1 MVMAAKQ
8 TKRRELETARERLSA
23 LLRSG
28 DGLPADYRTWIK
40 EALEAFSITIEE
52 LQATEEELRQQNEQI
67 VEAREELTTEHRRY
81 LDLFEFA
88 PDGYLVT
95 DPQGLIRAA
104 NRAAAAL
111 LGVRQEMLAGKPLSL
126 YLDESGR
133 LSFQNL
139 LQRLGNEQRQAEARS
154 AEWEVHV
161 RPRNGPAFPAALTVA
176 PTYGAK
182 DEVAEVRWLLRD
194 ITASKRAEERERL
207 MVQIEQDRQS
217 IENLVQGLER
227 EQDILQTIMENTHA
241 QLAYLDPQF
250 NFVRVNSAYAEG
262 AGFGEEEL
270 IGRNHFDLFPDDENQ
285 VIFEH
290 VRDTGQPVAFQARAF
305 TYYNQPEL
313 GTTYWDWT
321 LVPVK
326 DSQGQVEGLVL
337 SLLDVTE
344 RVRAEATLHRRE
356 QEFRALAEH
365 APDIIARFDR
375 ALHHTYVNP
384 AVEPA
389 TGIPCEGFIGKTNRE
404 LGMPDELC
412 SLWDEN
418 IGQVFE
424 TGQEA
429 QIEYSFAAPGGQ
441 RHYESRLA
449 PEFGPDGSV
458 ESVLSITH
466 DITAHKETLAQLEA
480 ERARLNA
487 IIENAPEAIVVADQD
502 CHIVLANPAAER
514 LYIQPTLSDQDLDSQ
529 TGLVLHGSEGAPY
542 DVLDLLLT
550 RSAREGA
557 AFDSLETPIHR
568 PDGEQ
573 RDLLVSIAPIRDS
586 HGHVSGA
593 VGVFQDITER
603 TRVEKTLQ
611 KRNYE
616 LRQFNKLA
624 AELGATLEL
633 SQVLERVGEAVR
645 EVTGAESSSI
655 WLWDEVHPNWLMRR
669 AVFPPERSPI
679 LSGMR
684 LRSGEGIAGWVAQRG
699 ESAVVP
705 DTRGDP
711 RFSPRL
717 GPLQLRSILAVPL
730 HRRGAVVGVLEA
742 LNKAAGDFDTNDRL
756 LLETLANPAA
766 TAIENARLYDEAR
779 QSAAEAERSRLAR
792 ELHDAVSQTLFSA
805 SVIAES
811 LPRLWKRNPEKV
823 QRGLTQLHLLTRGA
837 LAEMRALLLELRP
850 TALVDANLND
860 LLRQLTD
867 AFASRSRTR
876 VSLTVEGQRPLPPD
890 VQIAL
895 YRITQEALN
904 NVIKHAR
911 AKEVNVH
918 LQNLPDRVEL
928 RIEDNGRGFD
938 LTAIPPERLGLKI
951 IRERA
956 GAIGATLEI
965 ESEAGHGTQVVVVWQ
980 VTP

>member
-1 MVMAAKQ
+1 M
-8 TKRRELETARERLSA
+8 TRTRFERELETARERVSA

-28 DGLPADYRTWIK
+28 DGLPAEYRSPIR
-40 EALEAFSITIEE
+40 EALEAFSTTIEE
-52 LQATEEELRQQNEQI
+52 LQVTEEELRQQNEQL
-67 VEAREELTTEHRRY
+67 VDAREELAAEQRRY

-95 DPQGLIRAA
+95 DLQGLIRAA

-111 LGVRQEMLAGKPLSL
+111 LGVSQEMLAGKPLGL
-126 YLDESGR
+126 YLDDADR
-133 LSFQNL
+133 RNFQHL
-139 LQRLGNEQRQAEARS
+139 LRRMADERPQEKVRN
-154 AEWEVHV
+154 AEWEMHV

-176 PTYGAK
+176 PTYDAK
-182 DEVAEVRWLLRD
+182 EGLAEVRWLLRD
-194 ITASKRAEERERL
+194 ITASKRAEGRERL
-207 MVQIEQDRQS
+207 LVQIEQDRQS
-217 IENLVQGLER
+217 IEDLVRGLER

-250 NFVRVNSAYAEG
+250 NFVRVNSAYANG
-262 AGFGEEEL
+262 AGYGEQEL
-270 IGRNHFDLFPDDENQ
+270 IGRSHFDLFPDDENQ
-285 VIFEH
+285 AIFEH

-305 TYYNQPEL
+305 TYHNQPEL

-321 LVPVK
+321 LIPVK

-344 RVRAEATLHRRE
+344 RVRAEAALHRRE

-365 APDIIARFDR
+365 APDIIARFDW
-375 ALHHTYVNP
+375 ALRHTYVNP

-389 TGIPCEGFIGKTNRE
+389 TGIPCESFIGKTNRE
-404 LGMPDELC
+404 LGMPEGLC

-418 IGQVFE
+418 IRHVFE
-424 TGQEA
+424 TGREA
-429 QIEYSFAAPGGQ
+429 RIQYSFPAPSGQ

-449 PEFGPDGSV
+449 PEFGPGGSV

-466 DITAHKETLAQLEA
+466 DITAHEETLAQLEA

-487 IIENAPEAIVVADQD
+487 IIENAPEAIIVADRD
-502 CHIVLANPAAER
+502 GHIVLANAAAER
-514 LYIQPTLSDQDLDSQ
+514 LHIQPTLARQDVDGQ
-529 TGLVLHGSEGAPY
+529 TGVAPRGSEGTRH
-542 DVLDLLLT
+542 DVLGPLLI
-550 RSAREGA
+550 RSAREGV
-557 AFDSLETPIHR
+557 AFDSVETSIQGT
-568 PDGEQ
+568 DGEQ

-586 HGHVSGA
+586 HGHVNGA

-603 TRVEKTLQ
+603 TRAEKALQ

-616 LRQFNKLA
+616 LQQFNKLA

-633 SQVLERVGEAVR
+633 SQVFERVGEAVR
-645 EVTGAESSSI
+645 EVAGAESSSI
-655 WLWDEVHPNWLMRR
+655 WLWDEEHPNWLVRR
-669 AVFPPERSPI
+669 AAFLPEQGLVS
-679 LSGMR
+679 SGMR
-684 LRSGEGIAGWVAQRG
+684 LRCGEGVAGWVAQHD
-699 ESAVVP
+699 ESAIVP
-705 DTRGDP
+705 DTKVDP

-717 GPLQLRSILAVPL
+717 GSLQIRSMLAVPL
-730 HRRGAVVGVLEA
+730 RRRGTVVGVLEA
-742 LNKAAGDFDTNDRL
+742 LNKAAGSFDSNDCL

-811 LPRLWKRNPEKV
+811 LPRLWKQNPEKV
-823 QRGLTQLHLLTRGA
+823 RRGLTQLHLLTRGA

-850 TALVDANLND
+850 TALVDANLGD

-876 VSLTVEGQRPLPPD
+876 VSLTVEGQRPLPPE

-911 AKEVNVH
+911 AKEVAVH

-938 LTAIPPERLGLKI
+938 LGAIPPERLGLKI

-965 ESEAGHGTQVVVVWQ
+965 ESEAGRGTRIAIVWQ